1 MPGNHIPEDWV
12 LLPCEIQYLE
22 KVDWAWKQL
31 VPSQK
36 SRIVYSVYD
45 GTLRQGSGKH
55 CFIAEAINI
64 NKIKTPYD
72 SHLLEKC
79 IQFVSS
85 IFYDGPS
92 YDFLFNREIT
102 FHERKILDDIYYAR
116 IGNREHCYQ
125 RATEL
130 VRTYVTRQLIT
141 AW

>member
-1 MPGNHIPEDWV
+1 MPGNHIPEDGG
-12 LLPCEIQYLE
+12 LSPCEIQYLE
-22 KVDWAWKQL
+22 KVDWTWKQL

-64 NKIKTPYD
+64 NKIKTPHD

-79 IQFVSS
+79 IQFVSD

-92 YDFLFNREIT
+92 YDFLFDREIT
-102 FHERKILDDIYYAR
+102 SHERKILDDIYYAR
-116 IGNREHCYQ
+116 IGNREYGYQ

-130 VRTYVTRQLIT
+130 VRMYVTCQLII
-141 AW
+141 AK